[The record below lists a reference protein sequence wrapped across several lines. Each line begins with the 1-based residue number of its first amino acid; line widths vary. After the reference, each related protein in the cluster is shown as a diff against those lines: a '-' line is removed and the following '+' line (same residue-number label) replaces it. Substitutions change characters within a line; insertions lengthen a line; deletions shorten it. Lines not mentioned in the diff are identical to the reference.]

1 MSSCLLIDST
11 SGKAVVCGD
20 EDRDGDPDG
29 GADSDEEAVSD
40 DVTSSCA
47 GSLVMIYSSCAE
59 FPGGESQY
67 TPNSPVSPVAAAQNT
82 GFPLRT
88 ITLTNSLLD
97 APEISE
103 SDIANAV
110 VLISGFHPC
119 VCPAV
124 SSCKVFLMVKLVET
138 SSAVIEL
145 SAILE
150 LVTEFA
156 ANLEPVTEFAAMS
169 FVPMSSIEKE
179 DDDVGPSIVP
189 PAVSL
194 VVIPTLKLPAVS
206 ELIILPISNLI
217 FVPAETLT
225 GS

>member
-1 MSSCLLIDST
+1 MSSCLLIDAI
-11 SGKAVVCGD
+11 SGKADICGD
-20 EDRDGDPDG
+20 EDRDGDPDE
-29 GADSDEEAVSD
+29 AVDSDEEADSD

-47 GSLVMIYSSCAE
+47 GSLVIIYSSSAE
-59 FPGGESQY
+59 FPGGVLQY

-110 VLISGFHPC
+110 LLISGSHPC
-119 VCPAV
+119 LCPAV

-150 LVTEFA
+150 LVTELSA
-156 ANLEPVTEFAAMS
+156 ILELVTEFAAMS

-179 DDDVGPSIVP
+179 DDDVGPSI
-189 PAVSL
+189 
-194 VVIPTLKLPAVS
+194 
-206 ELIILPISNLI
+206 
-217 FVPAETLT
+217 
-225 GS
+225 